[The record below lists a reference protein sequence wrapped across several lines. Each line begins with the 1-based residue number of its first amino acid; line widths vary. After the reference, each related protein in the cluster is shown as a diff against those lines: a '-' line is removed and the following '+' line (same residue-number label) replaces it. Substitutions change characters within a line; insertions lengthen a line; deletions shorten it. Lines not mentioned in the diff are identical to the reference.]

1 MASVTINFMREKV
14 AELYSRPGWK
24 NKVMN
29 YMPDKQVIA
38 IYHYALEHDKFNKK
52 EPEEGVY
59 HQMTL
64 SEYMTANN

>member
-14 AELYSRPGWK
+14 AELYPRPGWK

-29 YMPDKQVIA
+29 YMPDRQVIA
-38 IYHYALEHDKFNKK
+38 IYYYALEHDKFNKQ